1 MAEFATSFLVDDK
14 TLAAIEALK
23 PTFGTTDSAQ
33 VVRKA
38 LDLAKLAADNADA
51 RKILTILTPSGTTK
65 RIGLA
70 D

>member
-1 MAEFATSFLVDDK
+1 MAEFATSFLVDKD
-14 TLAAIEALK
+14 TLDLIEGLK

-38 LDLAKLAADNADA
+38 LDLAKFAAEYVDA
-51 RKILTILTPSGTTK
+51 RKSLTILAPSGDRK
-65 RIGLA
+65 RVRLA